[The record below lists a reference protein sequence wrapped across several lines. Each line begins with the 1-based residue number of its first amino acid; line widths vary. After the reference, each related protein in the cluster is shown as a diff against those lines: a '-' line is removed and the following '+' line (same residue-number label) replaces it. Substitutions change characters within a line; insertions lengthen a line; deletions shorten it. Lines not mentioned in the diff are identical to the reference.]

1 MNPQVAIASGDMDK
15 DELLHHLVQDHLWK
29 LGIVTI
35 AAVVV
40 LTAMAVIHRK
50 VGTE

>member
-1 MNPQVAIASGDMDK
+1 MAIASGDMDK

-29 LGIVTI
+29 LGIVAI

-40 LTAMAVIHRK
+40 LTAMVVIYKK
-50 VGTE
+50 VGTK